1 MNPELKKLLSQLK
14 IAQFEGDDI
23 QPRDRT
29 IIQLYKALGLR
40 GNTQTTDPNYQGP
53 MGGSP
58 GTADRMPGADT
69 SIYPDPN
76 LVDKLLHLLKIKTW
90 NPKRTGTQQNPS
102 PAERYIDPRFR
113 GFI

>member
-14 IAQFEGDDI
+14 IGKFEGDDI
-23 QPRDRT
+23 QPRDPA

-40 GNTQTTDPNYQGP
+40 GNRLLTDPNYQGP
-53 MGGSP
+53 MGGSL

-76 LVDKLLHLLKIKTW
+76 LVDKLLHILKIRTW
-90 NPKRTGTQQNPS
+90 NPKRTGTQQNLP
-102 PAERYIDPRFR
+102 PAERYVDPKFR